1 MKVRY
6 RADRLAVA
14 LVLAVFG
21 IQLVLFFF
29 SHGLATWLGM
39 LALLPVQVSCGA
51 ICHNHH
57 HVNTFVKRPLNRL
70 FEMVLYLQ
78 TGTSPLSWTLHH
90 NIGHHQLYLDP
101 DNDPSPWQQAD
112 GSLMPRWRYVLINT
126 LRIYPE
132 IHRIGRQHPAL
143 YRRFLRLLLL
153 ANIPLVA
160 AFMLDPRNAFIVFL
174 IPMISMLFMLL
185 DNTYGQHA
193 GTGYEDHFH
202 ASRNVELKRYNLPSW
217 NLGYHT
223 AHHMLPGLHWSE
235 LPALHAKIRDRIP
248 DHLITENV
256 LLQWEP
262 ARQQRQGEGLP
273 S

>member
-1 MKVRY
+1 
-6 RADRLAVA
+6 
-14 LVLAVFG
+14 
-21 IQLVLFFF
+21 
-29 SHGLATWLGM
+29 
-39 LALLPVQVSCGA
+39 
-51 ICHNHH
+51 
-57 HVNTFVKRPLNRL
+57 
-70 FEMVLYLQ
+70 
-78 TGTSPLSWTLHH
+78 LSWTLHH

-160 AFMLDPRNAFIVFL
+160 AFILDPRNAFIVFL

-193 GTGYEDHFH
+193 GTGYED
-202 ASRNVELKRYNLPSW
+202 VELKRYNLPSW